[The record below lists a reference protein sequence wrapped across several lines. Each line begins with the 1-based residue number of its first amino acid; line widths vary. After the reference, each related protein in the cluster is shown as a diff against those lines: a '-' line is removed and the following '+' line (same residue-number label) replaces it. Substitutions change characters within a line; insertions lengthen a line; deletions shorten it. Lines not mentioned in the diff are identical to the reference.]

1 MSFRDNLQRLRATRN
16 MTQEQ
21 LAMLLGV
28 SRQSV
33 TKWESERSYPEM
45 DKLLKLCQIFDCSL
59 DDLVQGDVTDRAPEP
74 ARATVPSAPPQDVF
88 GYDELARRIA
98 WKVPTGIVCVL
109 FGIAAAMPFFEEAP
123 SFGSHTLE
131 TLLSAAPSMS
141 SVETVGIG
149 LVFLGIAISLVFFVP
164 AGMEHS
170 AFVKAHPYLE
180 DFYTEQQKADARRSF
195 TWQLI
200 VGVVIILA
208 GIMVMLL
215 TDGQDA
221 PASAARS
228 NTTGLGLSAML
239 ALIGIGC
246 WFIAH
251 GGLMLSRT
259 NIAEYNKSV
268 ADDLEIEDIVAS
280 QLDEAR
286 KQTLLGERKQNNR
299 IGAICGVI
307 MMAATI
313 VGLVLLFGSIS
324 AAGDPDLVNW
334 EANLF
339 WLPWPIGG
347 ICCGI
352 VAILMKE
359 FGKKE

>member
-1 MSFRDNLQRLRATRN
+1 MSFRTNLQYLRSQRN

-59 DDLVQGDVTDRAPEP
+59 DDLVQGNLTDRAPEP
-74 ARATVPSAPPQDVF
+74 TCTAVPSAPPQDVF
-88 GYDELARRIA
+88 GYDEHMRRFA
-98 WKVPTGIVCVL
+98 WKIPTGIACVL
-109 FGIAAAMPFFEEAP
+109 FGVAAAMPFFEEVP
-123 SFGSHTLE
+123 NLGSYALE
-131 TLLSAAPSMS
+131 TLLSAIPNMS
-141 SVETVGIG
+141 SVEPVGIS
-149 LVFLGIAISLVFFVP
+149 LIFLGVAISLIFFVP
-164 AGMEHS
+164 AGLEHS

-195 TWQLI
+195 AWQLI
-200 VGVVIILA
+200 VGIAVIFT
-208 GIMVMLL
+208 GITIMLL
-215 TDGQDA
+215 TDGQTA
-221 PASAARS
+221 PAGTAGSNAA
-228 NTTGLGLSAML
+228 GLGLSAML

-251 GGLMLSRT
+251 GSLMLDRT
-259 NIAEYNKSV
+259 NIAEYNKNV
-268 ADDLEIEDIVAS
+268 VDELEIEDIVSS
-280 QLDEAR
+280 QLEEAH
-286 KQTLLGERKQNNR
+286 KKALLSAHKQNSR

-307 MMAATI
+307 MLVATI
-313 VGLVLLFGSIS
+313 TGLALLFGSIS

-334 EANLF
+334 DSNPF

-352 VAILMKE
+352 VAILMKK
-359 FGKKE
+359 FGKK